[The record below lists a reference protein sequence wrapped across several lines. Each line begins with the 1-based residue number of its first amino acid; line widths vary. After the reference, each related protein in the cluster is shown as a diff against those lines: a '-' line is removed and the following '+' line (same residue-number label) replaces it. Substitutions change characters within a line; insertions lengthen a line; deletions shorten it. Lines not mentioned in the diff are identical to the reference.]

1 MRTRASVS
9 FLIFAA
15 AILRAQN
22 SYYLPQ
28 ISDGAISTGS
38 LRTTIAVVN
47 HSSTTTAN
55 ITITGTRDDAS
66 PATLSIPALGSGT
79 TLSASLAPGA
89 ARLFTTDGSG
99 DGSLIAG
106 QLLSDIPIGV
116 SAVISSVDVSG
127 NVSSETYAP
136 ASSADELAAEY
147 LLPVDTTGVLNTVV
161 ALYNPSS
168 AATASVTISL
178 LDPSGQSVESTTIAL
193 APGAHTTRFVKADL
207 FPDIADFRG
216 SLDVA
221 SSGVNIAAVAMRQR
235 SGSAWFSLVPGV
247 NKLSH
252 KLRFV
257 FPQIFDGPA
266 PEGTL
271 QTTLILTNLSAS
283 QSANPTLTMTLDDGT
298 PMTVNIPVLT
308 GAASI
313 PPSGTVFWQTDG
325 LSPALAS
332 GAAVIQSDQP
342 LAVTAVFTAFDS
354 NGNALSESGATPSAV
369 NNQFRIPFDQSI
381 GVTAGA
387 TFLNTGARPMTLTLT
402 LVDRDGVM
410 LGTTQSNPLPAH
422 GRLAGAISDFFPGA
436 TVTSGSILVSTATP
450 VDLSLAAFNTRLGSM
465 ARSTAPA
472 LRIPVSP
479 AGTPSTV
486 TPQLDSAREVS
497 ADISTSGGSLAV
509 TDSNG
514 NTFTL
519 TVPQGALLDHETI
532 TMTPISSATGISGP
546 GLTAGVQL
554 SPDGLTLM
562 QPALLKID
570 LASAAP
576 DGTFPIGWRGSSPGV
591 YLNAPL
597 NDPNSLTLVLSHF
610 SGAGVGGFDVTSELL
625 SVANQLDLVQSAAAY
640 WAGQARQDALAGDDA
655 SSAIDN
661 QKLLETLDIGFD
673 TVLEPLI
680 ELATASDDPDVMRC
694 AVTLTLSV
702 LRQFQLI
709 GLEDDPRIAAALDF
723 INYCMQRWAAKLKV
737 RCDNHDFSAF
747 YEVLGAL
754 RQAALLGVE
763 VDLDPSSC
771 PPNLELDYKSLMTGD
786 IPIGVTGNFSA
797 TISGKVT
804 LTGSFTKDM
813 LTMVNDRSTD
823 LLTSFT
829 LTGSAPESYDSITF
843 NVNGVPPGCSE
854 TISAKTPD
862 VMTVK
867 PGQDPQL
874 SQVQFKFNPAYTPQ
888 ALTQNGQQLCSFCPV
903 YQKKPLRVAI
913 WMDPGKPSETLLSSC
928 SGFSQT
934 LTMYSWWTAWVT
946 NHAAAGDNGYI
957 ESWTLDDT
965 PSLFADKKIT
975 TTVIGSG
982 GITLTENTTLMLKP
996 PGQ

>member
-1 MRTRASVS
+1 MRTRPAVC
-9 FLIFAA
+9 FLIFTTAA
-15 AILRAQN
+15 LRAQN
-22 SYYLPQ
+22 SYFLPQ
-28 ISDGAISTGS
+28 ISDGVISTGS
-38 LRTTIAVVN
+38 LRTTIIVVN
-47 HSSTTTAN
+47 HSSTTAAN
-55 ITITGTRDDAS
+55 IRITGTRDDAS
-66 PATLSIPALGSGT
+66 PAALSIPALT
-79 TLSASLAPGA
+79 TLAPGA

-106 QLLSDIPIGV
+106 QVTSDIPVGV
-116 SAVISSVDVSG
+116 SALISSFDVSG
-127 NVSSETYAP
+127 NISSETNAP
-136 ASSADELAAEY
+136 AFSADELAAEY
-147 LLPVDTTGVLNTVV
+147 LLPVDTTGLLNTAV
-161 ALYNPSS
+161 ALYNPSPT
-168 AATASVTISL
+168 ATASITITL
-178 LDPSGQSVESTTIAL
+178 LDPSGQATESTSISL
-193 APGAHTTRFVKADL
+193 APGAHTTRFIKADL

-221 SSGVNIAAVAMRQR
+221 SSGVNIAAAVMRQR
-235 SGSAWFSLVPGV
+235 AGSSTFSLIPVV

-252 KLRFV
+252 KLRFL

-271 QTTLILTNLSAS
+271 QTTFILTNLSGS
-283 QSANPTLTMTLDDGT
+283 QSANPTLTLTLDDGT
-298 PMTVNIPVLT
+298 PMNVNIPGLS
-308 GAASI
+308 GLASI
-313 PPSGTVFWQTDG
+313 PPGGTIFWQTDG
-325 LSPALAS
+325 LSASLTS

-342 LAVTAVFTAFDS
+342 LAVSAVFTTSDS
-354 NGNALSESGATPSAV
+354 NANFLSESGAAPAAV
-369 NNQFRIPFDQSI
+369 NNQFRVPFDSSI
-381 GVTAGA
+381 GVAPGA
-387 TFLNTGARPMTLTLT
+387 TFLNTGSRPMTLTLT
-402 LVDRDGVM
+402 LVDQDGAV
-410 LGTTQSNPLPAH
+410 LGTTQSNPLLPH
-422 GRLAGAISDFFPGA
+422 GRLAGAITDFFPGM
-436 TVTSGSILVSTATP
+436 TGTTGSILVSTATP

-465 ARSTAPA
+465 ARSTVPA
-472 LRIPVSP
+472 LRIPVSST
-479 AGTPSTV
+479 GTPSTV
-486 TPQLDSAREVS
+486 TPKLDTTRAVS
-497 ADISTSGGSLAV
+497 ADFATSGGSLAV

-514 NTFTL
+514 NKFTL
-519 TVPQGALLDHETI
+519 TIPQGALLGHETI

-640 WAGQARQDALAGDDA
+640 WASQARQDALSGNDDDA
-655 SSAIDN
+655 AIDN
-661 QKLLETLDIGFD
+661 QKLVETLDIGFD
-673 TVLEPLI
+673 TILEPLM
-680 ELATASDDPDVMRC
+680 ELATSSDDPDVMRC
-694 AVTLTLSV
+694 AVTMALSV
-702 LRQFQLI
+702 LRQFELM
-709 GLEDDPRIAAALDF
+709 GLGDDPRIASAQDF

-737 RCDNHDFSAF
+737 RCDNHDFTAF
-747 YEVLGAL
+747 YEVLGIL
-754 RQAALLGVE
+754 RQAALLGVT
-763 VDLDPSSC
+763 VDIDPTSC
-771 PPNLELDYKSLMTGD
+771 PPNLELDYKSVMTGD
-786 IPIGVTGNFSA
+786 IPVGVTGNFSA

-804 LTGSFTKDM
+804 LTGNFTKDM
-813 LTMVNDRSTD
+813 LSMVNDPSTD

-903 YQKKPLRVAI
+903 YQKKPLKVAI

-975 TTVIGSG
+975 KTVIGSG